1 MDYVGTEKNRAA
13 GRRRCIRF
21 VVSVITSFF
30 IIMSG
35 CSFMNSKTAN
45 TPERQAK
52 AISTQM
58 ITYFKEEDVDKLK
71 SLFSNHIQKEYD
83 LDAQIKEAFDFI
95 GGDIVSHDEPT
106 GKAGG
111 KSTDIMGTEYEEM
124 QGEVTSVKTDKDE
137 VYGIYFF
144 AYRTY
149 RYDKDY
155 VGVFCILVVSE
166 NEENKGEQ
174 FFIGNIDE

>member
-21 VVSVITSFF
+21 MVSVITSFF

-35 CSFMNSKTAN
+35 CTYKKDSVVFVYR
-45 TPERQAK
+45 EAK
-52 AISTQM
+52 SISTQM
-58 ITYFKEEDVDKLK
+58 ITYFKEKDVGKLK

-83 LDAQIKEAFDFI
+83 LDTQIKEAFDFI
-95 GGDIVSHDEPT
+95 GGDIVSHDEPY
-106 GKAGG
+106 GQAGE
-111 KSTDIMGTEYEEM
+111 KSRDIWGTEYEEM
-124 QGEVTSVKTDKDE
+124 VGEVTSVRTDKDRI
-137 VYGIYFF
+137 YGIYFF

-155 VGVFCILVVSE
+155 EGVFCMMIFSE
-166 NEENKGEQ
+166 NEENKGKK
-174 FFIGNIDE
+174 FFIGNLDE

>member
-1 MDYVGTEKNRAA
+1 MDYVGTEKNRLS
-13 GRRRCIRF
+13 GKRRCLRF
-21 VVSVITSFF
+21 VLCLITSFF

-35 CSFMNSKTAN
+35 CNFMSNKKAN

-58 ITYFKEEDVDKLK
+58 IKCFKEKDVDKLK

-95 GGDIVSHDEPT
+95 GGDIVFNDEPY
-106 GKAGG
+106 GKASG
-111 KSTDIMGTEYEEM
+111 KSTDVLGTEYEELK
-124 QGEVTSVKTDKDE
+124 GGVTSVKTDKDE

-144 AYRTY
+144 SYRTY
-149 RYDKDY
+149 RYDENY
-155 VGVFCILVVSE
+155 VGVHCILVVSE